1 MVRVGKTTADRR
13 WAVLPLALPLVA
25 ALAGYSAGSQ
35 GGQAV
40 SAENVWSRPALAF
53 TNDAP
58 PDESHGDSM
67 SEAGGAGG
75 TGSVFLTLVNDTL
88 EPERL
93 LQAHADVAETIE
105 IHETTIVD
113 EVMHMRPVPHVEI
126 SAGAEVMLKPG
137 SFHIML
143 IGLLQDLKVGDRF
156 DVTLT
161 FEKSGPM
168 TVEAKVREP

>member
-1 MVRVGKTTADRR
+1 MVHIGKTTADRR
-13 WAVLPLALPLVA
+13 WPVLPLALLLVA
-25 ALAGYSAGSQ
+25 ALAGCSAGAQ

-40 SAENVWSRPALAF
+40 RVENVWSRPALAF
-53 TNDAP
+53 ANDASA
-58 PDESHGDSM
+58 DESHGDSM
-67 SEAGGAGG
+67 GAAGGAGG
-75 TGSVFLTLVNDTL
+75 TGAVFLTLVNDTL

-113 EVMHMRPVPHVEI
+113 EVMRMRPVPHVEI
-126 SAGAEVMLKPG
+126 AAGGEVMLKPG

-143 IGLLQDLKVGDRF
+143 IGLLQDLKVGDWF

-161 FEKSGPM
+161 FENSGTM